1 MRLTRQDWP
10 HLRGTVFFAA
20 AVLALALGA
29 IGAAQQ
35 FKARMQQTH
44 AALQA
49 QVAQAHTR
57 LARTQEE
64 RKNLDDYYEEYRRLV
79 ARGVIGEEQRLDWIE
94 TIDRL
99 RGRQRLFGARYTI
112 SPQRPFQPEIP
123 LPGGPIDLLA
133 SDMRLQITLLHE
145 GELARFFEALR
156 EEAKGLFLL
165 RGCQVRRA
173 AAAAP
178 LRFGP
183 QLEADCQ
190 LTWISLKDRPR
201 P

>member
-20 AVLALALGA
+20 AVLALALA
-29 IGAAQQ
+29 AVGAAHQ
-35 FKARMQQTH
+35 FKTRMQQSH

-49 QVAQAHTR
+49 QVAQAHAR

-99 RGRQRLFGARYTI
+99 RGQQQLFSARYTI
-112 SPQRPFQPEIP
+112 SPQRPFQPEMP
-123 LPGGPIDLLA
+123 LPGGPIDLVA
-133 SDMRLQITLLHE
+133 SDMRLQLTLLHE

-173 AAAAP
+173 AADP

>member
-1 MRLTRQDWP
+1 MKLTRQDWP

-29 IGAAQQ
+29 VGGAHQ
-35 FKARMQQTH
+35 FKARMQQSY

-49 QVAQAHTR
+49 QVAQAHAR

-64 RKNLDDYYEEYRRLV
+64 RKNLDDYYEEYRRLL

-99 RGRQRLFGARYTI
+99 RGRQQLFGARYTI

-123 LPGGPIDLLA
+123 LPDGPIDLRA
-133 SDMRLQITLLHE
+133 SDMRLQLTLLHE

-156 EEAKGLFLL
+156 EEANGLFLL
-165 RGCQVRRA
+165 RGCQVKRA
-173 AAAAP
+173 ASGVA

-190 LTWISLKDRPR
+190 LTWVSLKDRPR